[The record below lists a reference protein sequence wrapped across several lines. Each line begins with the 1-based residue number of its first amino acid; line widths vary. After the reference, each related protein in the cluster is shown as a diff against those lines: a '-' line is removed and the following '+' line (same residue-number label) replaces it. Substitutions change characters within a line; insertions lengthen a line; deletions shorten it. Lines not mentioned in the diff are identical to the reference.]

1 MQINTTY
8 NMDALA
14 AARLLPDGCVDCIV
28 TSPPYYGLRD
38 YGVDG
43 QIGLEET
50 PEVFIDH
57 LVTVFRELW
66 RVLKPEGT
74 LWVNMGDSYAGSNR
88 GADDVK
94 PKDLIGIPWMLAF
107 ALRTDGWYLRQDII
121 WHKPNPMPESVTD
134 RCTKAHE
141 YIFRFPAN
149 RPAITLM
156 PRRSRSQR
164 PGGTDRKFE
173 DGKNLITIRTSARTG
188 SASRQDGTRGR
199 RPRDHSIAPVRA
211 ERLNTPR

>member
-8 NMDALA
+8 NLDALA

-43 QIGLEET
+43 QIGQEES
-50 PEVFIDH
+50 PEAFIAH

-94 PKDLIGIPWMLAF
+94 PKDLIGIRGCWRSPYVLMAGTCV
-107 ALRTDGWYLRQDII
+107 RTLFGTSR
-121 WHKPNPMPESVTD
+121 T
-134 RCTKAHE
+134 RC
-141 YIFRFPAN
+141 
-149 RPAITLM
+149 
-156 PRRSRSQR
+156 PR
-164 PGGTDRKFE
+164 
-173 DGKNLITIRTSARTG
+173 A
-188 SASRQDGTRGR
+188 
-199 RPRDHSIAPVRA
+199 
-211 ERLNTPR
+211 

>member
-74 LWVNMGDSYAGSNR
+74 LWVNMGDSYAGSC
-88 GADDVK
+88 
-94 PKDLIGIPWMLAF
+94 LL
-107 ALRTDGWYLRQDII
+107 Y
-121 WHKPNPMPESVTD
+121 
-134 RCTKAHE
+134 
-141 YIFRFPAN
+141 
-149 RPAITLM
+149 
-156 PRRSRSQR
+156 
-164 PGGTDRKFE
+164 
-173 DGKNLITIRTSARTG
+173 TSP
-188 SASRQDGTRGR
+188 S
-199 RPRDHSIAPVRA
+199 PRD
-211 ERLNTPR
+211 

>member
-141 YIFRFPAN
+141 YIFRY
-149 RPAITLM
+149 
-156 PRRSRSQR
+156 
-164 PGGTDRKFE
+164 RK
-173 DGKNLITIRTSARTG
+173 TTC
-188 SASRQDGTRGR
+188 
-199 RPRDHSIAPVRA
+199 
-211 ERLNTPR
+211 